1 MGIREQKEASAEGI
15 GTSPPLASRL
25 DLALLGPF
33 SAMGPEGAACTISAK
48 KNRDLLAVLA
58 LSPGMA
64 ATRERLAGL
73 LWGDRPDEQ
82 ARSSLRQSLA
92 ALRKELGDADE
103 ATLMVKED
111 AVRLCADTVGVDG

>member
-1 MGIREQKEASAEGI
+1 MGIREQKNATLGI
-15 GTSPPLASRL
+15 CSGQPRACRL
-25 DLALLGPF
+25 DLALLGRF
-33 SAMGPEGAACTISAK
+33 SATGPAAIARTISAK
-48 KNRDLLAVLA
+48 KNRALLAVLA

-73 LWGDRPDEQ
+73 LWGGRPDEQ

-103 ATLMVKED
+103 AIL
-111 AVRLCADTVGVDG
+111 

>member
-1 MGIREQKEASAEGI
+1 MGSREQKDASTGHI
-15 GTSPPLASRL
+15 GTWQPEGCRL
-25 DLALLGPF
+25 DLTLLGSF
-33 SAMGPEGAACTISAK
+33 SAMGPAAMPVAISAK
-48 KNRDLLAVLA
+48 KNRALLAVLA
-58 LSPGMA
+58 LSPGMT

-103 ATLMVKED
+103 AL
-111 AVRLCADTVGVDG
+111 L

>member
-1 MGIREQKEASAEGI
+1 MPIA
-15 GTSPPLASRL
+15 
-25 DLALLGPF
+25 
-33 SAMGPEGAACTISAK
+33 ISAK
-48 KNRDLLAVLA
+48 KNRALLAVLA
-58 LSPGMA
+58 LSPGMT

-103 ATLMVKED
+103 AL
-111 AVRLCADTVGVDG
+111 L